1 MYESKILYL
10 DTQFLLQAQ
19 QDSFAYH
26 YRWPLTVQTENR
38 RRRPLIIKVCFRQ
51 TCGSHENKTET
62 ES

>member
-38 RRRPLIIKVCFRQ
+38 RR
-51 TCGSHENKTET
+51 
-62 ES
+62 